1 MRARARSHRS
11 RLRSGTLGAGAKF
24 KNLSARRSKKDVGK
38 TGAIGAGNDFF
49 RYANGAWLDSH
60 QIPADKSGVSRRLEM
75 TDRVEERLHKLMDD
89 AAAKA
94 NGDPNAIATKVGA
107 FYKSFMDE
115 KRIELVG
122 LRPLQNEIAWVKSAQ
137 FTTTLEGLMGRSTV
151 DFDPTIFAV
160 SIDVDIKDPD
170 HYAIYLNQSGLG
182 LPDRDFY
189 LEPSFAKTREAYQAY
204 AAKLLKLQG
213 WTNPEAAANNI
224 LAFETQIAK
233 VSWSAV
239 QERDLNA
246 LYNPMSFTELQKLTP
261 LFDWNTYFDKAGLK
275 DVKRVVVG
283 EKSAFPKILD
293 AYKKTPLETLQA
305 WHAFH
310 ILDAAAP
317 YLPKDY
323 QDAWFELHGQAL
335 AGQKEQKARWRRGI
349 YAVSGGDCGADAHDC
364 FGTLDWGVGELYS
377 AAFFPAETKAKIQD
391 LVLNLKAAYRARLEK
406 LDWMSDKTRT
416 EALAKLDSYTIKVG
430 YPDNPRDYS
439 KVSIHDDDLIGNVR
453 HAAYADWQFRIDRL
467 NGPVDKSDWIMTPQ
481 TNDAY
486 NGTLRDIVFPAGIL
500 QSPMFDANV
509 DPAVNYGAIGA
520 VIGHELTHGF
530 DDQGRKL
537 DAKGALRDWWQP
549 ADAKQFEARAT
560 KLGKQYSQFEP
571 LPGVHV
577 NGNLTMGENIADL
590 GGLTIA
596 LDAYHASLKGQPA
609 PVIDGLTGDQRVF
622 LGWAQAWC
630 GKMTEDYVKKQVVSD
645 PHSPRQF
652 RVNGVVRNIDA
663 WYDAFGVKPGDKLY
677 VAPAD
682 RVKIW

>member
-1 MRARARSHRS
+1 MVQWKRAALMGSVF
-11 RLRSGTLGAGAKF
+11 AVAF
-24 KNLSARRSKKDVGK
+24 SASAADWGFNPANED
-38 TGAIGAGNDFF
+38 TSAGAGNDFF

-60 QIPADKSGVSRRLEM
+60 QIPGDKTGVSRRLEM
-75 TDRVEERLHKLMDD
+75 TDRTEERLHKLMDD
-89 AAAKA
+89 AAAKT
-94 NGDPNAIATKVGA
+94 NGDPNALATKVGA
-107 FYKSFMDE
+107 FYKSFMDD
-115 KRIELVG
+115 KRIDLVG
-122 LRPLQNEIAWVKSAQ
+122 TRPLQNELAWVKSAQ
-137 FTTTLEGLMGRSTV
+137 TREVLEGLMGRATV

-160 SIDVDIKDPD
+160 SIDVDVKDPD

-189 LEPSFAKTREAYQAY
+189 LEPSFAKTREAYQDY
-204 AAKLLKLQG
+204 AAKMLKLLG
-213 WTNPEAAANNI
+213 WPNPDAAAKDI

-233 VSWSAV
+233 VSWTAV
-239 QERDLNA
+239 QERDINA
-246 LYNPMSFTELQKLTP
+246 LYNPLSFTDLQKLTP
-261 LFDWNTYFDKAGLK
+261 KFDWNSYFDKAGLQ

-283 EKSAFPKILD
+283 EKSAFPKILEV
-293 AYKKTPLETLQA
+293 YNKTPIPALQA
-305 WHAFH
+305 WHAFR
-310 ILDAAAP
+310 IADSAAP
-317 YLPKDY
+317 YLPKEY

-335 AGQKEQKARWRRGI
+335 AGQKEQKARWKRGI
-349 YAVSGGDCGADAHDC
+349 LAVSGGDCGADARDC
-364 FGTLDWGVGELYS
+364 FGTLNWGVGELY
-377 AAFFPAETKAKIQD
+377 AAAYFPAETKAKIQD

-406 LDWMSDKTRT
+406 LDWMSDKTKT

-430 YPDNPRDYS
+430 YPDTPRDYS

-453 HAAYADWQFRIDRL
+453 HASYADWQFRVARL
-467 NGPVDKSDWIMTPQ
+467 NGPVDKSEWIMTPQ

-486 NGTLRDIVFPAGIL
+486 NGALRDIVFPAAIL
-500 QSPMFDANV
+500 QSPMFDANA
-509 DPAVNYGAIGA
+509 DPAINYGAIGA

-549 ADAKQFEARAT
+549 ADAKQFDARAG

-571 LPGVHV
+571 IPGVHV

-630 GKMTEDYVKKQVVSD
+630 GKMTDDYVKKQVVSD
-645 PHSPRQF
+645 PHSPRAF